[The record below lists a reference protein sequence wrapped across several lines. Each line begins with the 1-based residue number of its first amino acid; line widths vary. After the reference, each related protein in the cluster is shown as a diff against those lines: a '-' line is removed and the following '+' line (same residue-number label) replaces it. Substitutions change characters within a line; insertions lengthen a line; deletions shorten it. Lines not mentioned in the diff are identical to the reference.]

1 MRLPSLSLI
10 VLSLLS
16 ASSYA
21 VENGTPVD
29 WSQHD
34 DTVRLDNSTN
44 KSLYCTATLISG
56 HYAITAGHCVNDGGL
71 DIMTPS
77 DSENLPLSAQWLS
90 PEYTDEYDRR
100 AKDVGI
106 VRVDDPVD
114 YRHIQFLNIDEQ
126 SEGQVMVI
134 RGFGGTA
141 DSLNQADFTFSNYH
155 WADHYYVYADT
166 VNESHTTGGDS
177 GAAWTINKDGDE
189 EIFAIHRGSDTSV
202 DWNDNGTEIHTRETY
217 GTTIQSV
224 QDFITETIDGW
235 HYPTLADTDAD
246 GKATITIQSLHRDDA
261 VDTAWGDNVT
271 ITGGTCLDGLIKPF
285 DKCTYDIESDGT
297 QGELYLTDN
306 EVIHINKPIENTG
319 GGDGGNNNTDNDD
332 SGGSMGFWPL
342 LLLGIATLRRK
353 R

>member
-1 MRLPSLSLI
+1 
-10 VLSLLS
+10 
-16 ASSYA
+16 
-21 VENGTPVD
+21 
-29 WSQHD
+29 
-34 DTVRLDNSTN
+34 
-44 KSLYCTATLISG
+44 
-56 HYAITAGHCVNDGGL
+56 
-71 DIMTPS
+71 
-77 DSENLPLSAQWLS
+77 AQWIS
-90 PEYTDEYDRR
+90 PEYTDEYGRD

-106 VRVDDPVD
+106 VHIDSPVD
-114 YRHIQFLNIDEQ
+114 YRHVQFLNIDEQ
-126 SEGQVMVI
+126 SKGEPMVI
-134 RGFGGTA
+134 RGFGGII

-155 WADHYYVYADT
+155 WADHYTVYAEMVDD
-166 VNESHTTGGDS
+166 SHTTGGDS
-177 GAAWTINKDGDE
+177 GAAWTINKDSNE
-189 EIFAIHRGSDTSV
+189 EIIAIHNGKLTNPDTMERSA
-202 DWNDNGTEIHTRETY
+202 Y

-261 VDTAWGDNVT
+261 MDTAWGDNVT

>member
-10 VLSLLS
+10 ALSLLS

-56 HYAITAGHCVNDGGL
+56 RYAITAGHCVDDGGL
-71 DIMTPS
+71 DTMTLS
-77 DSENLPLSAQWLS
+77 NSENLPLSAQWIS

-106 VRVDDPVD
+106 VRVDNPVD

-126 SEGQVMVI
+126 SEGEPMVI
-134 RGFGGTA
+134 RGFGGTV

-155 WADHYYVYADT
+155 WDKEFRVYADT

-177 GAAWTINKDGDE
+177 GAAWTINKDGNE
-189 EIFAIHRGSDTSV
+189 EIFAIHRGKSTNPNTMEQSAD
-202 DWNDNGTEIHTRETY
+202 

-246 GKATITIQSLHRDDA
+246 GKATITIQSLHRDDV

-271 ITGGTCLDGLIKPF
+271 ITGGTCLDGLIQPF

>member
-10 VLSLLS
+10 ALSLLS
-16 ASSYA
+16 ASSSA

-29 WSQHD
+29 WQQYND
-34 DTVRLDNSTN
+34 AVRLENPTGGN
-44 KSLYCTATLISG
+44 CTATLIAG
-56 HYAITAGHCVNDGGL
+56 HYAITAGHCLEETGIDRLITNNGNT
-71 DIMTPS
+71 IS
-77 DSENLPLSAQWLS
+77 LSNQWIS
-90 PEYTDEYDRR
+90 PEYIDEYGRR

-106 VRVDDPVD
+106 VRVDNPVD

-126 SEGQVMVI
+126 SEGESMVI
-134 RGFGGTA
+134 RGFGGTV

-155 WADHYYVYADT
+155 WADHYTVYAEMVDD
-166 VNESHTTGGDS
+166 SHTTGGDS
-177 GAAWTINKDGDE
+177 GAAWTINKDSNE
-189 EIFAIHRGSDTSV
+189 EIIAIHNGKLTNPDTMKRSA
-202 DWNDNGTEIHTRETY
+202 Y

-235 HYPTLADTDAD
+235 HYPTLADTDAN
-246 GKATITIQSLHRDDA
+246 GKATITIQSLHRDDV

-271 ITGGTCLDGLIKPF
+271 ITGGTCLDGLINPF

-297 QGELYLTDN
+297 QGELYLTDD

-332 SGGSMGFWPL
+332 SGGS
-342 LLLGIATLRRK
+342 
-353 R
+353 

>member
-10 VLSLLS
+10 ALSLLS

-21 VENGTPVD
+21 VENGSPVD
-29 WSQHD
+29 WQQYND
-34 DTVRLDNSTN
+34 AVRLENPTGGN
-44 KSLYCTATLISG
+44 CTATLIAG
-56 HYAITAGHCVNDGGL
+56 HYAITAGHCLEETGIDRLITND
-71 DIMTPS
+71 DNTIS
-77 DSENLPLSAQWLS
+77 LSNQWLS

-106 VRVDDPVD
+106 VRVDNPVD

-126 SEGQVMVI
+126 SEGEPMVI
-134 RGFGGTA
+134 RGFGGTV

-155 WADHYYVYADT
+155 WDKEFRVYADT

-177 GAAWTINKDGDE
+177 GAAWTINKDGNE
-189 EIFAIHRGSDTSV
+189 EIFAIHRGKSTNPNTMEQSAD
-202 DWNDNGTEIHTRETY
+202 

-235 HYPTLADTDAD
+235 HYPTFADTDTD

-271 ITGGTCLDGLIKPF
+271 ITGGTCLDGLIQPF

>member
-10 VLSLLS
+10 ALSLLS

-29 WSQHD
+29 WQQYND
-34 DTVRLDNSTN
+34 AVRLENPTGGN
-44 KSLYCTATLISG
+44 CTATLISG
-56 HYAITAGHCVNDGGL
+56 HYAITAGHCLEETGIDRLITNDGNT
-71 DIMTPS
+71 IS
-77 DSENLPLSAQWLS
+77 LSNQWIS
-90 PEYTDEYDRR
+90 PEYTDEYGRR

-106 VRVDDPVD
+106 IRVNDPVD

-126 SEGQVMVI
+126 SEGEPMVI
-134 RGFGGTA
+134 RGFGGTV
-141 DSLNQADFTFSNYH
+141 DSLNQADFTFNRYNDP
-155 WADHYYVYADT
+155 AHYYVYADT

-177 GAAWTINKDGDE
+177 GAAWTINKDGSE
-189 EIFAIHRGSDTSV
+189 EIFAIHRGSSMNTTTNERS
-202 DWNDNGTEIHTRETY
+202 TY
-217 GTTIQSV
+217 GTTMQSV

-246 GKATITIQSLHRDDA
+246 GKATITIQSLHRDDV

-271 ITGGTCLDGLIKPF
+271 IIGGTCLDGLIKPF

-319 GGDGGNNNTDNDD
+319 GGDGSNNNTDNDD

-342 LLLGIATLRRK
+342 LLLCVATLRRK

>member
-10 VLSLLS
+10 ALSLLS

-29 WSQHD
+29 WQQYND
-34 DTVRLDNSTN
+34 AVRLENPTGGN
-44 KSLYCTATLISG
+44 CTATLIAG
-56 HYAITAGHCVNDGGL
+56 HYAITAGHCLEETGIDRLLTNDGNTISL
-71 DIMTPS
+71 I
-77 DSENLPLSAQWLS
+77 NQWIS
-90 PEYTDEYDRR
+90 PEYTDEYGRR

-106 VRVDDPVD
+106 IRVNDPVD

-126 SEGQVMVI
+126 SEGEPMVI
-134 RGFGGTA
+134 RGFGGTV
-141 DSLNQADFTFSNYH
+141 DSLNQADFTFNRYNDP
-155 WADHYYVYADT
+155 AHYYVYADT

-177 GAAWTINKDGDE
+177 GAAWTINKDGSE
-189 EIFAIHRGSDTSV
+189 EIFAIHRGSSMNTTTNERS
-202 DWNDNGTEIHTRETY
+202 TY
-217 GTTIQSV
+217 GTTMQSV

-235 HYPTLADTDAD
+235 HYPTLADTDTD
-246 GKATITIQSLHRDDA
+246 GKATITIQSLHQDDV

-271 ITGGTCLDGLIKPF
+271 IIGGTCLDGLIKPF

-306 EVIHINKPIENTG
+306 EVIHINKPIENIG

>member
-10 VLSLLS
+10 ALSLLS

-56 HYAITAGHCVNDGGL
+56 RYAITAGHCVNDGGL

-77 DSENLPLSAQWLS
+77 NSENLPLSAQWLS

-106 VRVDDPVD
+106 VRVDNSVD

-126 SEGQVMVI
+126 SEGEPMMI
-134 RGFGGTA
+134 RGFGGTI
-141 DSLNQADFTFSNYH
+141 DSLNQADFTFSHYNY
-155 WADHYYVYADT
+155 ADLYYVYADT

-177 GAAWTINKDGDE
+177 GAAWTINKDGSE
-189 EIFAIHRGSDTSV
+189 EIFAIHRGSAMNSSTNERS
-202 DWNDNGTEIHTRETY
+202 TY

-235 HYPTLADTDAD
+235 HYPTLVDTDAN
-246 GKATITIQSLHRDDA
+246 GKATITIQSLHRDDV

-271 ITGGTCLDGLIKPF
+271 IIGGSCLDGLIKPF

-297 QGELYLTDN
+297 QGELYLTDD
-306 EVIHINKPIENTG
+306 EVIHINKPIENT

>member
-10 VLSLLS
+10 ALSLLS

-29 WSQHD
+29 WQQYND
-34 DTVRLDNSTN
+34 AVRLENPTGGN
-44 KSLYCTATLISG
+44 CTATLIAG
-56 HYAITAGHCVNDGGL
+56 HYAITAGHCLEETGIDRLITNDGNT
-71 DIMTPS
+71 IS
-77 DSENLPLSAQWLS
+77 LSNQWIS
-90 PEYTDEYDRR
+90 PEYTDEYGRR

-106 VRVDDPVD
+106 IRVNDPVD

-126 SEGQVMVI
+126 SEGEPMVI
-134 RGFGGTA
+134 RGFGGTV
-141 DSLNQADFTFSNYH
+141 DSLNQADFTFNRYNDP
-155 WADHYYVYADT
+155 AHYYVYADT

-177 GAAWTINKDGDE
+177 GAAWTINKDGSE
-189 EIFAIHRGSDTSV
+189 EIFAIHRGSSMNTTTNERS
-202 DWNDNGTEIHTRETY
+202 TY

-235 HYPTLADTDAD
+235 HYPTLADTDAN
-246 GKATITIQSLHRDDA
+246 GKATITIQSLHRDDV

-271 ITGGTCLDGLIKPF
+271 IIGGSCLDGLIKPF

-319 GGDGGNNNTDNDD
+319 GGDGSNNNTDNDD

-342 LLLGIATLRRK
+342 LLLGVATLRRK

>member
-10 VLSLLS
+10 ALSLLS

-21 VENGTPVD
+21 VENGSPVD
-29 WSQHD
+29 WQQYND
-34 DTVRLDNSTN
+34 AVRLENPTGGN
-44 KSLYCTATLISG
+44 CTATLIAG
-56 HYAITAGHCVNDGGL
+56 HYAITAGHCLEETGIDRLITNDGNTIL
-71 DIMTPS
+71 
-77 DSENLPLSAQWLS
+77 LSNQWLS

-106 VRVDDPVD
+106 VRVDVSVD

-126 SEGQVMVI
+126 NEGEPMVI
-134 RGFGGTA
+134 RGFGGTI
-141 DSLNQADFTFSNYH
+141 DTLNQADFTFSHYNY
-155 WADHYYVYADT
+155 ADLYYVYADT

-177 GAAWTINKDGDE
+177 GAAWTINKDGNE
-189 EIFAIHRGSDTSV
+189 EIIAIHRGSAHFTT
-202 DWNDNGTEIHTRETY
+202 GERETY

-235 HYPTLADTDAD
+235 HYPTLVDTDAN
-246 GKATITIQSLHRDDA
+246 GKATITIQSLHRDDV
-261 VDTAWGDNVT
+261 VDIAWGDNVT
-271 ITGGTCLDGLIKPF
+271 IIGGTCLDGLIKPF

>member
-10 VLSLLS
+10 ALSLLS

-29 WSQHD
+29 WEQHD

-56 HYAITAGHCVNDGGL
+56 RYAITAGHCIDDGGL

-77 DSENLPLSAQWLS
+77 NSENLPLNAQWLS

-106 VRVDDPVD
+106 VRVDSPVD

-126 SEGQVMVI
+126 SEGEPMVI
-134 RGFGGTA
+134 RGFGGTI
-141 DSLNQADFTFSNYH
+141 DTLNQADFTFSHYNY
-155 WADHYYVYADT
+155 ADLYYVYADT

-177 GAAWTINKDGDE
+177 GAAWTINKDGNE
-189 EIFAIHRGSDTSV
+189 EIIAIHRGSAHFTT
-202 DWNDNGTEIHTRETY
+202 GERETY

-235 HYPTLADTDAD
+235 HYPTLVDTDAN
-246 GKATITIQSLHRDDA
+246 GKATITIQSLHQAETSGFAYTDGEN
-261 VDTAWGDNVT
+261 TTLINEES
-271 ITGGTCLDGLIKPF
+271 TCFTKGQIQPF
-285 DKCTYDIESDGT
+285 EKCTYVIESNGEE
-297 QGELYLTDN
+297 GELYLTDN

>member
-10 VLSLLS
+10 ALSLLS

-56 HYAITAGHCVNDGGL
+56 RYAITAGHCVDDGGL
-71 DIMTPS
+71 DTMTLS
-77 DSENLPLSAQWLS
+77 NSENLPLSAQWIS

-126 SEGQVMVI
+126 NKGEPMVI
-134 RGFGGTA
+134 RGFGGTV

-155 WADHYYVYADT
+155 WDKEFRVYADT
-166 VNESHTTGGDS
+166 VNDSHTTGGDS
-177 GAAWTINKDGDE
+177 GAAWTINKDGNE
-189 EIFAIHRGSDTSV
+189 EIFAIHRGKSTNPNTMEQSAD
-202 DWNDNGTEIHTRETY
+202 

-246 GKATITIQSLHRDDA
+246 GKATITIQSLHRDDV

-271 ITGGTCLDGLIKPF
+271 IIGGTCLDGLIKPF

>member
-1 MRLPSLSLI
+1 SLI
-10 VLSLLS
+10 ALSLLS

-21 VENGTPVD
+21 VENGTPID
-29 WSQHD
+29 WSQND

-56 HYAITAGHCVNDGGL
+56 RYAITAGHCVNDGGL

-77 DSENLPLSAQWLS
+77 NSENLPLSAQWLS

-106 VRVDDPVD
+106 VRVDNSVD

-126 SEGQVMVI
+126 SEGEPMMI
-134 RGFGGTA
+134 RGFGGTI
-141 DSLNQADFTFSNYH
+141 DSLNQADFTFSHYNY
-155 WADHYYVYADT
+155 ADLYYVYADT

-177 GAAWTINKDGDE
+177 GAAWTINKDGSE
-189 EIFAIHRGSDTSV
+189 EIFAIHRGSAMNSSTNERS
-202 DWNDNGTEIHTRETY
+202 TY

-235 HYPTLADTDAD
+235 HYPTLVDTDAN
-246 GKATITIQSLHRDDA
+246 GKATITIQSLHRDDV

-271 ITGGTCLDGLIKPF
+271 IVGGTCLDGLIKPF

-297 QGELYLTDN
+297 QGELYLTDD
-306 EVIHINKPIENTG
+306 EVIHINKPIENT

>member
-1 MRLPSLSLI
+1 
-10 VLSLLS
+10 
-16 ASSYA
+16 
-21 VENGTPVD
+21 
-29 WSQHD
+29 
-34 DTVRLDNSTN
+34 LDNSTN

-56 HYAITAGHCVNDGGL
+56 RYAITAGHCVNDGGL

-77 DSENLPLSAQWLS
+77 NSENLPLSAQWIS
-90 PEYTDEYDRR
+90 PEYTDEYGRR
-100 AKDVGI
+100 AKDAGI
-106 VRVDDPVD
+106 VRIDNPVD
-114 YRHIQFLNIDEQ
+114 YRHIHFLNIDEQ
-126 SEGQVMVI
+126 NEGEPMVI
-134 RGFGGTA
+134 RGFGGTV

-177 GAAWTINKDGDE
+177 GAAWTINKDGNE
-189 EIFAIHRGSDTSV
+189 EIFAIHRGKSTNPNTMEQSAD
-202 DWNDNGTEIHTRETY
+202 

-271 ITGGTCLDGLIKPF
+271 IIGGSCLDGLIKPF

>member
-10 VLSLLS
+10 ALSLLS

-56 HYAITAGHCVNDGGL
+56 RYAITAGHCVNDGGL

-77 DSENLPLSAQWLS
+77 NSENLPLSAQWIS
-90 PEYTDEYDRR
+90 PEYTDEYGRR
-100 AKDVGI
+100 AKDAGI
-106 VRVDDPVD
+106 VRIDNPVD
-114 YRHIQFLNIDEQ
+114 YRHVHFLNIDEQ
-126 SEGQVMVI
+126 NEGEPMVI
-134 RGFGGTA
+134 RGFGGTV

-177 GAAWTINKDGDE
+177 GAAWTINKDGNE
-189 EIFAIHRGSDTSV
+189 EIFAIHRGKSTNPNTMEQSAD
-202 DWNDNGTEIHTRETY
+202 

-271 ITGGTCLDGLIKPF
+271 IIGGSCLDGLIKPF

-342 LLLGIATLRRK
+342 LLLGVASLRRK

>member
-10 VLSLLS
+10 ALSLLS

-21 VENGTPVD
+21 VENGSPVD
-29 WSQHD
+29 WQQYND
-34 DTVRLDNSTN
+34 AVRLENPTGGN
-44 KSLYCTATLISG
+44 CTATLIAG
-56 HYAITAGHCVNDGGL
+56 HYAITAGHCLEETGIDRLITND
-71 DIMTPS
+71 DNTIS
-77 DSENLPLSAQWLS
+77 LSNQWLS

-106 VRVDDPVD
+106 VRVDNPVD

-126 SEGQVMVI
+126 SEGEPMVI
-134 RGFGGTA
+134 RGFGGTVY
-141 DSLNQADFTFSNYH
+141 SLNQADFTFSNYH
-155 WADHYYVYADT
+155 WDKEFRVYADT

-177 GAAWTINKDGDE
+177 GAAWTINKDGNE
-189 EIFAIHRGSDTSV
+189 EIIAIHRGSAHFTT
-202 DWNDNGTEIHTRETY
+202 GERETY

-235 HYPTLADTDAD
+235 HYPTLVDTDAN

-261 VDTAWGDNVT
+261 VDTAWDDNVT
-271 ITGGTCLDGLIKPF
+271 IIGGSCLDGLIKPF

>member
-10 VLSLLS
+10 ALSLLS

-29 WSQHD
+29 WQQYND
-34 DTVRLDNSTN
+34 AVRLENPTGGN
-44 KSLYCTATLISG
+44 CTATLIAG
-56 HYAITAGHCVNDGGL
+56 HYAITAGHCLEETGIDRLITNDGNT
-71 DIMTPS
+71 IS
-77 DSENLPLSAQWLS
+77 LSNQWIS
-90 PEYTDEYDRR
+90 PEYTDEYGRR

-106 VRVDDPVD
+106 IRVNDPVD

-126 SEGQVMVI
+126 SEGEPMVI
-134 RGFGGTA
+134 RGFGGTV
-141 DSLNQADFTFSNYH
+141 DSLNQADFTFNRYNDP
-155 WADHYYVYADT
+155 AHYYVYADT

-177 GAAWTINKDGDE
+177 GAAWTINKDGSE
-189 EIFAIHRGSDTSV
+189 EIFAIHRGSSMNTTTNERS
-202 DWNDNGTEIHTRETY
+202 TY

-235 HYPTLADTDAD
+235 HYPTLVDTDAN
-246 GKATITIQSLHRDDA
+246 GKATITIQSLHRDDV
-261 VDTAWGDNVT
+261 VDIAWGDNVT
-271 ITGGTCLDGLIKPF
+271 IIGGTCLDGLIKPF

-297 QGELYLTDN
+297 QGELYLTDD
-306 EVIHINKPIENTG
+306 EVIHINKPIENT

>member
-10 VLSLLS
+10 ALSLLS

-56 HYAITAGHCVNDGGL
+56 RYAITAGHCVNDGGL

-77 DSENLPLSAQWLS
+77 NSENLPLSAQWLS

-106 VRVDDPVD
+106 VRVDNSVD

-126 SEGQVMVI
+126 SEGEPMMI
-134 RGFGGTA
+134 RGFGGTI
-141 DSLNQADFTFSNYH
+141 DSLNQADFTFSHYNY
-155 WADHYYVYADT
+155 ADLYYVYADT

-177 GAAWTINKDGDE
+177 GAAWTINKDGSE
-189 EIFAIHRGSDTSV
+189 EIFAIHRGSAMNSSTNERS
-202 DWNDNGTEIHTRETY
+202 TY

-235 HYPTLADTDAD
+235 HYPTLVDTDAN
-246 GKATITIQSLHRDDA
+246 GKATITIQSLHRDDV

-271 ITGGTCLDGLIKPF
+271 IVGGTCLDGLIKPF

-297 QGELYLTDN
+297 QG
-306 EVIHINKPIENTG
+306 
-319 GGDGGNNNTDNDD
+319 
-332 SGGSMGFWPL
+332 
-342 LLLGIATLRRK
+342 
-353 R
+353 

>member
-10 VLSLLS
+10 ALSLLS

-29 WSQHD
+29 WQQYND
-34 DTVRLDNSTN
+34 AVRLENPTGGN
-44 KSLYCTATLISG
+44 CTATLISG
-56 HYAITAGHCVNDGGL
+56 HYAITAGHCLEETGIDRLITNDGNT
-71 DIMTPS
+71 IS
-77 DSENLPLSAQWLS
+77 LSNQWIS
-90 PEYTDEYDRR
+90 PEYTDEYGRR

-106 VRVDDPVD
+106 IRVNDPVD

-126 SEGQVMVI
+126 SEGEPMVI
-134 RGFGGTA
+134 RGFGGTV
-141 DSLNQADFTFSNYH
+141 DSLNQADFTFSHYNY
-155 WADHYYVYADT
+155 ADLYYVYADT

-177 GAAWTINKDGDE
+177 GAAWTINKDSNE
-189 EIFAIHRGSDTSV
+189 EIIAIHRGSAHFTT
-202 DWNDNGTEIHTRETY
+202 GERETY

-235 HYPTLADTDAD
+235 HYPTLADTDAN
-246 GKATITIQSLHRDDA
+246 GKATITIQSLHRDDV

-271 ITGGTCLDGLIKPF
+271 IIGGSCLDGLIKPF

>member
-10 VLSLLS
+10 ALSLLS

-56 HYAITAGHCVNDGGL
+56 HYAITAGHCVDDGGL

-77 DSENLPLSAQWLS
+77 DSENLPLSAQWIS

-126 SEGQVMVI
+126 NEGEPMVI
-134 RGFGGTA
+134 RGFGGTV

-155 WADHYYVYADT
+155 WDKEFRVYADT

-177 GAAWTINKDGDE
+177 GAAWTINKDGNE
-189 EIFAIHRGSDTSV
+189 EIFAIHRGKSTNPNTMEQSAD
-202 DWNDNGTEIHTRETY
+202 

-271 ITGGTCLDGLIKPF
+271 IIGGSCLDGLIKPF

-342 LLLGIATLRRK
+342 LLLGIANLRRK

>member
-10 VLSLLS
+10 ALSLLS

-56 HYAITAGHCVNDGGL
+56 RYAITAGHCVNDGGL

-77 DSENLPLSAQWLS
+77 NSENLPLSAQWLS
-90 PEYTDEYDRR
+90 PEYTDEYGRR
-100 AKDVGI
+100 AKDAGI
-106 VRVDDPVD
+106 VRIDNPVD
-114 YRHIQFLNIDEQ
+114 YRHIHFLNIDEQ
-126 SEGQVMVI
+126 NEGEPMVI
-134 RGFGGTA
+134 RGFGGTV

-177 GAAWTINKDGDE
+177 GAAWTINKDGNE
-189 EIFAIHRGSDTSV
+189 EIFAIHRGKSTNPNTMEQSAD
-202 DWNDNGTEIHTRETY
+202 

-271 ITGGTCLDGLIKPF
+271 IIGGSCLDGLIKPF
-285 DKCTYDIESDGT
+285 DKCTYDIESNGT

>member
-10 VLSLLS
+10 ALSLLS

-21 VENGTPVD
+21 VENGTPID
-29 WSQHD
+29 WSQND

-56 HYAITAGHCVNDGGL
+56 RYAITAGHCVDDGGL
-71 DIMTPS
+71 DTMTLS
-77 DSENLPLSAQWLS
+77 NSENLPLSAQRIS

-106 VRVDDPVD
+106 VSVDNSVD
-114 YRHIQFLNIDEQ
+114 YRHIHFLNIDEQ
-126 SEGQVMVI
+126 SEGEPMVI
-134 RGFGGTA
+134 RGFGGTI
-141 DSLNQADFTFSNYH
+141 DTLNQADFTFDRYNDP
-155 WADHYYVYADT
+155 AHYYVYADT

-177 GAAWTINKDGDE
+177 GAAWTINKDGSE
-189 EIFAIHRGSDTSV
+189 EIFAIHRGSSMNTTTNERS
-202 DWNDNGTEIHTRETY
+202 TY

-261 VDTAWGDNVT
+261 VDTAWGDNVI

>member
-10 VLSLLS
+10 ALSLLS

-29 WSQHD
+29 WQQYND
-34 DTVRLDNSTN
+34 AVRLENPTGGN
-44 KSLYCTATLISG
+44 CTATLIAG
-56 HYAITAGHCVNDGGL
+56 HYAITAGHCLEETGIDRLITNDGNT
-71 DIMTPS
+71 IS
-77 DSENLPLSAQWLS
+77 LSNQWIS
-90 PEYTDEYDRR
+90 PEYTDEYGRR

-106 VRVDDPVD
+106 IRVNDPVD

-126 SEGQVMVI
+126 SEGEPMVI
-134 RGFGGTA
+134 RGFGGTI
-141 DSLNQADFTFSNYH
+141 DTLNQADFTFSHYNY
-155 WADHYYVYADT
+155 ADLYYVYADT

-177 GAAWTINKDGDE
+177 GAAWTINKDGSE
-189 EIFAIHRGSDTSV
+189 EIFAIHRGSAMNSSTNERS
-202 DWNDNGTEIHTRETY
+202 TY

-235 HYPTLADTDAD
+235 HYPTLADTDAN
-246 GKATITIQSLHRDDA
+246 GKATITIQSLHQDDV

-271 ITGGTCLDGLIKPF
+271 IIGGTCLDGLIKPF

>member
-10 VLSLLS
+10 ALSLLS

-56 HYAITAGHCVNDGGL
+56 RYAITAGHCVNDGGL

-77 DSENLPLSAQWLS
+77 NSENLPLSAQWLS

-106 VRVDDPVD
+106 VRVDNSVD

-126 SEGQVMVI
+126 SEGEPMMI
-134 RGFGGTA
+134 RGFGGTI
-141 DSLNQADFTFSNYH
+141 DSLNQADFTFSHYNY
-155 WADHYYVYADT
+155 ADLYYVYADT

-177 GAAWTINKDGDE
+177 GAAWTINKDGSE
-189 EIFAIHRGSDTSV
+189 EIIAIHRGSAMNSSTNERS
-202 DWNDNGTEIHTRETY
+202 TY

-235 HYPTLADTDAD
+235 HYPTLVDTDAN
-246 GKATITIQSLHRDDA
+246 GKATITIQSLHRDDV

-271 ITGGTCLDGLIKPF
+271 IVGGTCLDGLIKPF

-297 QGELYLTDN
+297 QGELYLTDD
-306 EVIHINKPIENTG
+306 EVIHINKPIENT

>member
-10 VLSLLS
+10 ALSLLS

-34 DTVRLDNSTN
+34 DIVRLENPTGGN
-44 KSLYCTATLISG
+44 CTATLLAG
-56 HYAITAGHCVNDGGL
+56 RYAITAGHCLDDTGIDRLITADNDTVVFNG
-71 DIMTPS
+71 
-77 DSENLPLSAQWLS
+77 QWKS
-90 PEYTDEYDRR
+90 PEYTDQYGRR

-106 VRVDDPVD
+106 VHVDNPVD

-126 SEGQVMVI
+126 NEGEPMVI
-134 RGFGGTA
+134 RGFGGTV
-141 DSLNQADFTFSNYH
+141 DTLNQADFTFSNYH
-155 WADHYYVYADT
+155 WADHYYVYADI

-177 GAAWTINKDGDE
+177 GAAWTINKGGNE

-202 DWNDNGTEIHTRETY
+202 DWNDDGTEIHTRETY

-235 HYPTLADTDAD
+235 HYPTLVDAN
-246 GKATITIQSLHRDDA
+246 GKATITIQSLHQTETSGFAYTDGEN
-261 VDTAWGDNVT
+261 TML
-271 ITGGTCLDGLIKPF
+271 ISEESTCFTKGQIQPF
-285 DKCTYDIESDGT
+285 EKCTYVIESNGEE
-297 QGELYLTDN
+297 GELYLTDN
-306 EVIHINKPIENTG
+306 EVIHINKPTENSG
-319 GGDGGNNNTDNDD
+319 GGDGNSNHSGGG
-332 SGGSMGFWPL
+332 SGGSLGFWSL
-342 LLLGIATLRRK
+342 LLLGVASLRRK

>member
-10 VLSLLS
+10 ALSLLS

-21 VENGTPVD
+21 VENGSPVD
-29 WSQHD
+29 WQQYND
-34 DTVRLDNSTN
+34 AVRLENPTGGN
-44 KSLYCTATLISG
+44 CTATLITG
-56 HYAITAGHCVNDGGL
+56 HYAITAGHCLEETGIDRLITNDGN
-71 DIMTPS
+71 IIS
-77 DSENLPLSAQWLS
+77 LSNQWLS
-90 PEYTDEYDRR
+90 PEYTDEYGRR

-126 SEGQVMVI
+126 NEGEPLVI
-134 RGFGGTA
+134 RGFGGTI
-141 DSLNQADFTFSNYH
+141 DTLNQADLTFSHYNY
-155 WADHYYVYADT
+155 ADLYYVYADT

-177 GAAWTINKDGDE
+177 GAAWTINHDGRE
-189 EIFAIHRGSDTSV
+189 EIFAIHRGSAMNSSTNERS
-202 DWNDNGTEIHTRETY
+202 TY

-224 QDFITETIDGW
+224 QDFITDTIDGW
-235 HYPTLADTDAD
+235 HYPTLADTDEN
-246 GKATITIQSLHRDDA
+246 GKATITIQSLHRDEV

-271 ITGGTCLDGLIKPF
+271 ITGGTCLEGLIESF

-297 QGELYLTDN
+297 QGKLYLTDN
-306 EVIHINKPIENTG
+306 EVIHINKPTENTG
-319 GGDGGNNNTDNDD
+319 GGDGGNNSTDNDD

>member
-10 VLSLLS
+10 ALSLLS

-56 HYAITAGHCVNDGGL
+56 RYAITAGHCVNDGGL

-77 DSENLPLSAQWLS
+77 NSENLPLSAQWIS
-90 PEYTDEYDRR
+90 PEYTDEYGRD

-106 VRVDDPVD
+106 VHIDSPVD
-114 YRHIQFLNIDEQ
+114 YRHVQFLNIDEQ
-126 SEGQVMVI
+126 SEGEPMVI
-134 RGFGGTA
+134 RGFGGII

-155 WADHYYVYADT
+155 WADHYTVYAEMVDD
-166 VNESHTTGGDS
+166 SHTTGGDS
-177 GAAWTINKDGDE
+177 GAAWTINKDGNE
-189 EIFAIHRGSDTSV
+189 EIIAIHNGKLTNPDTMERSA
-202 DWNDNGTEIHTRETY
+202 Y

-261 VDTAWGDNVT
+261 VDTAWGDNVI

>member
-10 VLSLLS
+10 ALSLLS

-56 HYAITAGHCVNDGGL
+56 HYAITAGHCVDDGGL

-77 DSENLPLSAQWLS
+77 DSENLPLSAQWIS

-114 YRHIQFLNIDEQ
+114 YRYIQFLNIDEQ
-126 SEGQVMVI
+126 SEGEPMVI
-134 RGFGGTA
+134 RGFGGTV

-155 WADHYYVYADT
+155 WDKEFRVYADT

-177 GAAWTINKDGDE
+177 GAAWTINKDGNE
-189 EIFAIHRGSDTSV
+189 EIFAIHRGKSTNPNTMEQSAD
-202 DWNDNGTEIHTRETY
+202 

-235 HYPTLADTDAD
+235 HYPTLADTDAN
-246 GKATITIQSLHRDDA
+246 GKTTITIQSLHRDDV